1 MTEFLTVE
9 FHNEYAKRME
19 EEHVRQNHRIADL
32 EDAVKENNKLLLS
45 VERLVI
51 SVENMQKELKSQG
64 EKIDE
69 IESRDGAKWRKVTEY
84 IALAI
89 IGAVAGFLL
98 AQIGL

>member
-1 MTEFLTVE
+1 MGEYLTVE

-19 EEHVRQNHRIADL
+19 EEHVRQNHRIGDL